1 MNTLRLM
8 ILSLCLVLL
17 GCDIFESDPPE
28 QKYIFDVYYVNYA
41 WGFTMRGI
49 YIDNNGDMFSYQV
62 SPTDTVSRDSLRM
75 FHRYGLNI
83 KERDLDMKFSFNKN
97 IIKNIG
103 STIAIKKL
111 GDLYNVPLNAYSD
124 TLGTGADMGAYV
136 YSGYIFDIKSNTYR
150 EVELKVSG
158 DVSYYNTSNNATEL
172 VSWLSSITKDVYK
185 PTFRKKSNFSS
196 FR

>member
-1 MNTLRLM
+1 VF
-8 ILSLCLVLL
+8 S
-17 GCDIFESDPPE
+17 GCEIFESNPPE

-75 FHRYGLNI
+75 LHRYGMNI
-83 KERDLDMKFSFNKN
+83 KEHDLDMKFSFNKKF
-97 IIKNIG
+97 IKNIG
-103 STIAIKKL
+103 PTVVIKKL

-185 PTFRKKSNFSS
+185 PTFRKKSNFSL